1 MAPGC
6 PSKPLIHPDFHVA
19 FTREACFSMA
29 APDAHS
35 QEQARRASPRE
46 AGHHSQWKEQHSI
59 ITERFVKLEDLDTL
73 GKRILQLA
81 HSQLGQWYGGVGS
94 EWATVKPQG
103 PVLGFCGS
111 HRTPAKGTA
120 LVSVRH
126 VTEGSGKMST
136 LLSEKAKVL
145 SPSEGGADMKGA
157 GRPGHIWRWLVMW
170 MKESLGQET
179 NPSGRGHKWFLC
191 CSFPFQ
197 YPSFVCNTLSY

>member
-6 PSKPLIHPDFHVA
+6 PSKPLIHADFHVA
-19 FTREACFSMA
+19 FTREVCFSMA

-35 QEQARRASPRE
+35 QERARRASPRE
-46 AGHHSQWKEQHSI
+46 AGHHSQWKEQHAI
-59 ITERFVKLEDLDTL
+59 ITGIFVKLEDLDTL

-81 HSQLGQWYGGVGS
+81 HSQLGRDVEG
-94 EWATVKPQG
+94 WAASG
-103 PVLGFCGS
+103 PPWSPRAQSCSS

-120 LVSVRH
+120 LVSVCH

-179 NPSGRGHKWFLC
+179 NPSRKGHKWFLC
-191 CSFPFQ
+191 CLFPFQ
-197 YPSFVCNTLSY
+197 YPHFVCNTLSY